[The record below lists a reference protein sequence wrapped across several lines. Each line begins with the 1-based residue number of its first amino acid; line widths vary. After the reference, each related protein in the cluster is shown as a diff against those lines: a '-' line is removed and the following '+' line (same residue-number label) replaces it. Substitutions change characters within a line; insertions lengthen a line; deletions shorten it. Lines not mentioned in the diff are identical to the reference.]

1 MRIGRILEPIM
12 IAQGKFG
19 CSADR
24 ERGGWKNTFGGEV
37 ACEVAGEED
46 EGMKY

>member
-1 MRIGRILEPIM
+1 LDVQQTE
-12 IAQGKFG
+12 
-19 CSADR
+19 R
-24 ERGGWKNTFGGEV
+24 EVGWKITFGGEV